1 MANPLLPPELEAARA
16 AVPIVDSLPA
26 PGYATPR
33 APNNVRAMRSLESI
47 YARSG
52 VLAHV
57 GLGPDEAWV
66 ATDKT
71 FPHALYEL
79 MIMSSGESI
88 LPGLHDHSPAFE
100 KSMGAMAAVFAE
112 HCDAWRLS
120 PVISWSYDPV
130 TVDRESIQGEKRL
143 HTHFIGRTAEELDVV
158 RRQAVPAAQSP
169 LVRQRRIVEEAS
181 VLAGVLAADCL
192 DPAALRTL
200 EPVPPLSSPAATAT
214 IQLRV
219 RDGWAALAE
228 PDLFQDL
235 RTVHKTLRTIYDRV
249 AEACFIGES
258 GPWRRPGIDPSGV
271 DAIDLPLGDRAR
283 EALGHYLQGMRPELL
298 NDTDRLRNPDNRDWT
313 THVYP
318 LADLAYSVC
327 FSSHQGD
334 LYAHVRVNV
343 FSDLGG
349 AGMSVL
355 DGTVVKTRKGEH
367 IMTPQ
372 EEAQRIEF
380 QREFLDVV
388 RLHPLGAQALFPLA
402 PPGPSSRRASQV
414 AARQPARELARP
426 GQGPMAEAA
435 GAMDVLRKSRG
446 GTSATRPAGG
456 PTPSAGTGGTAPR
469 PPVARPPEVE
479 R

>member
-1 MANPLLPPELEAARA
+1 LLPPELEAARA
-16 AVPIVDSLPA
+16 TIPIVDSLPA

-33 APNNVRAMRSLESI
+33 APNNVRTLRSLENI
-47 YARSG
+47 YTRSG
-52 VLAHV
+52 VLAHI

-66 ATDKT
+66 AADKT
-71 FPHALYEL
+71 FPHALHEL

-88 LPGLHDHSPAFE
+88 LPGLHDHSPVFE
-100 KSMGAMAAVFAE
+100 KSLGAMAAVFAE
-112 HCDAWRLS
+112 HCDSWRLS
-120 PVISWSYDPV
+120 PVVSWSYDPV

-143 HTHFIGRTAEELDVV
+143 HTHFIGRTAEEIDAV
-158 RRQAVPAAQSP
+158 RQQAAPVAQSP
-169 LVRQRRIVEEAS
+169 AVRQRRIVEESS
-181 VLAGVLAADCL
+181 VLASVLAADCL
-192 DPAALRTL
+192 DPSELRAL

-219 RDGWAALAE
+219 RDGWAALAD

-235 RTVHKTLRTIYDRV
+235 RTVHATLRRIYDSV
-249 AEACFIGES
+249 ARACFIGES
-258 GPWRRPGIDPSGV
+258 GPWQRPGVDPDGV
-271 DAIDLPLGDRAR
+271 GAVDLPLSARSR
-283 EALGHYLQGMRPELL
+283 EALGHYLQGMRPALL
-298 NDTDRLRNPDNRDWT
+298 NDTARLRDPANRDWT

-327 FSSHQGD
+327 FSSHQEE

-372 EEAQRIEF
+372 EEAQRVEF

-388 RLHPLGAQALFPLA
+388 RLHPRGAQALFPLA
-402 PPGPSSRRASQV
+402 PAGPSSARAPRALQGHL
-414 AARQPARELARP
+414 ARELPRSGRDAA
-426 GQGPMAEAA
+426 AEVG
-435 GAMDVLRKSRG
+435 GAMNVLRQSRG
-446 GTSATRPAGG
+446 GASPTQ
-456 PTPSAGTGGTAPR
+456 PTPSPPSGPGTGGVVPR
-469 PPVARPPEVE
+469 PSAGQRPDIE